1 MENNKIYI
9 DADEFARLCR
19 LDGAMDA
26 VIRYIENQEKG
37 ANFINEEMIR
47 IILGV

>member
-19 LDGAMDA
+19 LDGAIDA
-26 VIRYIENQEKG
+26 VIRYIESQEERKD
-37 ANFINEEMIR
+37 FINEEMIR